1 VENSVDKYLSL
12 NNNLNSKKKD
22 KKFSALST
30 GQYHYQKFFKKK
42 IKYIFISEALNVKYE
57 V

>member
-1 VENSVDKYLSL
+1 MENSVDKYLSL

-30 GQYHYQKFFKKK
+30 GQHHYQKFLKKK